1 MFYIQDVYD
10 RNITIYFG
18 PNMHIW
24 KEIMLKMPHPYPEL
38 AERMTIHDSWEMFD
52 LDTEKVFEKESMKI
66 TQKKYYDCDNFYK
79 FREHMLSSLT
89 LTLFVYLLLNL
100 KALSGTDQRI
110 QSLLVMDFW
119 VVDL

>member
-1 MFYIQDVYD
+1 MFCIQDVYD

-66 TQKKYYDCDNFYK
+66 TQENIMIVTIFTNSGNTC
-79 FREHMLSSLT
+79 S
-89 LTLFVYLLLNL
+89 
-100 KALSGTDQRI
+100 AL
-110 QSLLVMDFW
+110 
-119 VVDL
+119 